1 MSSDDAPRAPAELV
15 DDPDDPELSELLD
28 SALADFG
35 RPLPASASASASATA
50 TATATTSA
58 TASAPAAGSASALA
72 SGAASSSAGPEELNF
87 SDAYKSFE
95 EAMKQALKDAPAE
108 GGQAEAA
115 FSSMMANLAEEMAK
129 TEVEG
134 AEDPLAKTLAD
145 LSKTMTSD
153 AEKMGGEPDM
163 AELLRTF
170 GGGGSGAAPDA
181 ASLDAFMPLMQT
193 VMSSILSKDVLYPSL
208 KDVSDRYPAW
218 LAEHGPALAEPE
230 RQRYQ
235 RQHQLMLD
243 VCAVFEEEAAGAE
256 AERARQERVFQLMQQ
271 MQALGQP
278 PKELVG
284 ESDLGI
290 QFDSEGNPRLPAGL
304 GAAAGAE
311 CSVIWLTVL
320 IRVRTGLSQF
330 GVFTMFAK
338 RRELVQM
345 LLAHRRLSEAFPLP
359 RAPGQWRRLVV
370 YLVWYAADVL
380 GVTYAMLCLSSGRPC
395 RMPHSTSAEVLY
407 LLVSLSF
414 MAILRMTLHFSYF
427 LFYVAV
433 TEHQRRFAAIEASL
447 RHCLARGEP
456 AALARHLRHFGACQ
470 RAADRLHAFASDW
483 LFFSMLGDCSGLA
496 VVPYL
501 LTTRGSH
508 SP

>member
-15 DDPDDPELSELLD
+15 DDPDDPEL
-28 SALADFG
+28 
-35 RPLPASASASASATA
+35 R
-50 TATATTSA
+50 
-58 TASAPAAGSASALA
+58 
-72 SGAASSSAGPEELNF
+72 PEELNF

-134 AEDPLAKTLAD
+134 AEDP
-145 LSKTMTSD
+145 TMTSD

-243 VCAVFEEEAAGAE
+243 VCAVFEEEATGAE

-290 QFDSEGNPRLPAGL
+290 QFDSDGNPRLPAGL

-311 CSVIWLTVL
+311 CSV
-320 IRVRTGLSQF
+320 
-330 GVFTMFAK
+330 M
-338 RRELVQM
+338 
-345 LLAHRRLSEAFPLP
+345 
-359 RAPGQWRRLVV
+359 
-370 YLVWYAADVL
+370 
-380 GVTYAMLCLSSGRPC
+380 
-395 RMPHSTSAEVLY
+395 
-407 LLVSLSF
+407 
-414 MAILRMTLHFSYF
+414 
-427 LFYVAV
+427 
-433 TEHQRRFAAIEASL
+433 
-447 RHCLARGEP
+447 
-456 AALARHLRHFGACQ
+456 
-470 RAADRLHAFASDW
+470 
-483 LFFSMLGDCSGLA
+483 
-496 VVPYL
+496 
-501 LTTRGSH
+501 
-508 SP
+508 